1 MPPNPEEARRTFDDW
16 MHTQA
21 EAITVPVAGV
31 LASLHLTPNV
41 MTMVGFL
48 LNVVAAVI
56 IAAGRVRFGGAFMLF
71 ASGLD
76 GLDGALA
83 RLTNTQSR
91 FGAFLDSTLDRLSEG
106 AALLGLMVWSLDEG
120 RTPEL
125 YLIFLVLLGSVMVS
139 YTRARAEGLGLS
151 CTVGLLTRPVRV
163 AVLGLAMLTLWLR
176 PLLGVLTVLVWFTV
190 VQRMVHV
197 YHVAQRA

>member
-1 MPPNPEEARRTFDDW
+1 